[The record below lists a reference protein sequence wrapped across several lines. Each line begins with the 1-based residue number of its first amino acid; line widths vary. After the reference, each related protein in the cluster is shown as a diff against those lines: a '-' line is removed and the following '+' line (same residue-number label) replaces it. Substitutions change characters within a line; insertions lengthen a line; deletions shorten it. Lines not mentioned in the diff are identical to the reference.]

1 MIVAADLLAPSIV
14 DIIKLL
20 CLVILVLAVWFAPW
34 RKLLASNARQ
44 HLFFGSILVLCMF
57 WLLNIRMLESLW
69 LHPLLLTATTL
80 LLGWSLAVLAGTLA
94 QLLLLLF
101 GVGTEEMLALN
112 VFLTTIVPASV
123 SYIAVTISR
132 RIPLQNL
139 YIYMLGAGFLGA
151 IFSVAALTL
160 VFLLLLALSDQQ
172 ALLASGL
179 QQAPLI
185 LMLMFPEGFLNGT
198 IVTALTVYR
207 PELVKTFDEEFY
219 LKRQR

>member
-1 MIVAADLLAPSIV
+1 
-14 DIIKLL
+14 
-20 CLVILVLAVWFAPW
+20 
-34 RKLLASNARQ
+34 
-44 HLFFGSILVLCMF
+44 
-57 WLLNIRMLESLW
+57 
-69 LHPLLLTATTL
+69 
-80 LLGWSLAVLAGTLA
+80 
-94 QLLLLLF
+94 
-101 GVGTEEMLALN
+101 
-112 VFLTTIVPASV
+112 
-123 SYIAVTISR
+123 
-132 RIPLQNL
+132 
-139 YIYMLGAGFLGA
+139 MLGAGFLGA

>member
-112 VFLTTIVPASV
+112 VFLTPIVPASV

-185 LMLMFPEGFLNGT
+185 LMLMFPEGCLNGS